1 MPEDQK
7 DTNRALVRIGF
18 DGTVHK
24 TFRGS
29 DAAERFANECRVLRH
44 LETRRCDFVPRLISA
59 DEATLKIV
67 TTNCGRRVEHISDE
81 KLKTLFAELETYG
94 VRHDDPYP
102 RNVTYRIADGRFC
115 LIDFELATLL
125 NESASGATDSTT
137 HSASAH
143 EMPHRD
149 ASSE

>member
-1 MPEDQK
+1 MPEDRK

-29 DAAERFANECRVLRH
+29 EAAERFANEVRVLQH
-44 LETRRCDFVPRLISA
+44 LEARGCHFVPRLISA
-59 DEATLKIV
+59 DPQELKIV

-81 KLKTLFAELETYG
+81 KLRSLFVELESYG

-125 NESASGATDSTT
+125 ED
-137 HSASAH
+137 ASAPTQPA
-143 EMPHRD
+143 PHD
-149 ASSE
+149 K